1 MSFKKLLMPLGVVLM
16 LLPMACNEKESD
28 LGLNLISNINLI

>member
-1 MSFKKLLMPLGVVLM
+1 MSFKKLLMPLGLVLM

-28 LGLNLISNINLI
+28 YSF